1 MYLIMQDA
9 DTSREK
15 YESIINLR
23 TVDKKQLCNL
33 VYINI
38 DFLTFKTKSDTFSVL
53 VIKKLFF
60 TY

>member
-1 MYLIMQDA
+1 MQDA

-33 VYINI
+33 VHINI
-38 DFLTFKTKSDTFSVL
+38 DFLTVTTKSDTFSVL
-53 VIKKLFF
+53 VIKKVFF

>member
-33 VYINI
+33 VY
-38 DFLTFKTKSDTFSVL
+38 L
-53 VIKKLFF
+53 
-60 TY
+60 YQY

>member
-1 MYLIMQDA
+1 MQDA

-33 VYINI
+33 VHINI
-38 DFLTFKTKSDTFSVL
+38 DFLTATTKTDTFSVL
-53 VIKKLFF
+53 VIKKVFF

>member
-1 MYLIMQDA
+1 MQNA

-23 TVDKKQLCNL
+23 TVDKKQFCNQ
-33 VYINI
+33 VHISI
-38 DFLTFKTKSDTFSVL
+38 DFLTVTTKSDTFSVL
-53 VIKKLFF
+53 VIKKVFF

>member
-23 TVDKKQLCNL
+23 TVDKAQSCNYLC
-33 VYINI
+33 
-38 DFLTFKTKSDTFSVL
+38 
-53 VIKKLFF
+53 
-60 TY
+60 TYQ